1 MLRFLRI
8 KHLAVIDSVEVE
20 FDPGLNVLTGE
31 TGAGKSILVE
41 AVGLLL
47 GGRASGDLVRTG
59 EDAAAIEAIFE
70 SGGEELLVR
79 REITAQGRSRA
90 FINGALATATALK
103 ELSNRLVELHGQHE
117 HQTLLDPSTH
127 LGVIDAFG
135 RLDTL
140 LTPTA
145 AAFDA
150 MRASQDELARVRAAA
165 RDRES
170 RLDLIAF
177 QLGEM
182 DRANLKASAPGEPE
196 EDLELTATRQV
207 LASAERVERLCAE
220 SYSSLYESDD
230 AILASLGAVW
240 RRVAELAELDPQF
253 KPYLESRDGIKSQLE
268 DLAGF
273 LRKYAD
279 SIQASPERLQ
289 QVEERLALLERL
301 KRKYGPTLADV
312 IARRDALK
320 RELSDL
326 SRGDERI
333 AELERELATARSAFL
348 AAAEKL
354 SKERRRI
361 AKGFATQLESLV
373 AELAMERTRF
383 DIRFGDGPLPESAWS
398 ARGIDAAEFFISPNL
413 GEHLRPLARI
423 VSGGELSR
431 IMLAIKTLTATTRHG
446 FSDATDRP
454 PSASAP
460 GLIFDE
466 VDAGIGGR
474 VADVVGRKLR
484 TLGSAF
490 QVLCITHLPQI
501 AAYADTHFEIEKT
514 VEAGRTRTTVRRL
527 EGGGRVDEVARMLGG
542 EAISDGLRE
551 SAREM
556 LAGPARR
563 RPGSRRAAG
572 ESERR
577 KAKVLGNGPEISDR
591 DVRLPDECPRLRAHG
606 RPARTGRLR
615 GDRRRGR
622 CRRGGDQHVQRPRT
636 RGG

>member
-90 FINGALATATALK
+90 FINGALATAGALK
-103 ELSNRLVELHGQHE
+103 ELSNRLIELHGQHE

-127 LGVIDAFG
+127 LGVLDTFG
-135 RLDTL
+135 RLDAL
-140 LTPTA
+140 LAPTA

-150 MRASQDELARVRAAA
+150 MRAAQDELARIRAAVK
-165 RDRES
+165 DRES
-170 RLDLIAF
+170 RLDLVTF
-177 QLGEM
+177 QLGELE
-182 DRANLKASAPGEPE
+182 RAAVKAPAPGDDG
-196 EDLELTATRQV
+196 EDVELASLRQV
-207 LASAERVERLCAE
+207 LASAERVERLCTE
-220 SYSSLYESDD
+220 SYASLYESDD
-230 AILASLGAVW
+230 AILAGLGGVW
-240 RRVAELAELDPQF
+240 RRVAELADLDPKF
-253 KPYLESRDGIKSQLE
+253 KPYLETRDGIKSQLE
-268 DLAGF
+268 DLASF

-279 SIQASPERLQ
+279 NIEASPARLQ

-301 KRKYGPTLADV
+301 KRKYGPSLEEV
-312 IARRDALK
+312 VARREALT
-320 RELSDL
+320 REMSDL
-326 SRGDERI
+326 SRGDARI
-333 AELERELATARSAFL
+333 AELERDAAAARAVFL

-361 AKGFATQLESLV
+361 AVSFAKELEALV

-383 DIRFGDGPLPESAWS
+383 DVRFGPLPEPAWS
-398 ARGIDAAEFFISPNL
+398 GRGIDAAEFFVSPNL
-413 GEHLRPLARI
+413 GEDLRPLARI

-501 AAYADTHFEIEKT
+501 AAYADTHFAIDKR
-514 VEAGRTRTTVRRL
+514 VEGGRTHTTVRRL
-527 EGGGRVDEVARMLGG
+527 DGGGRVEELARMLGG
-542 EAISDGLRE
+542 EAVSDGLRQ

-556 LAGPARR
+556 LAGRAKARPASSSPEPPRLGTETAR
-563 RPGSRRAAG
+563 LGRASQSKAG
-572 ESERR
+572 TPAPPSGQAPRSEAPASPSGQAKAKGERR
-577 KAKVLGNGPEISDR
+577 KS
-591 DVRLPDECPRLRAHG
+591 
-606 RPARTGRLR
+606 
-615 GDRRRGR
+615 
-622 CRRGGDQHVQRPRT
+622 
-636 RGG
+636 

>member
-59 EDAAAIEAIFE
+59 EEAATIEAIFE
-70 SGGEELLVR
+70 NGGEELLVR

-90 FINGALATATALK
+90 FINGALATAGALK
-103 ELSNRLVELHGQHE
+103 ELSNRLIELHGQHE

-127 LGVIDAFG
+127 LGVLDTFG
-135 RLDTL
+135 RLDALLAPTDVAFETL
-140 LTPTA
+140 K
-145 AAFDA
+145 
-150 MRASQDELARVRAAA
+150 ASQDELARIRMAAK
-165 RDRES
+165 DRES
-170 RLDLIAF
+170 RLDLVTF
-177 QLGEM
+177 QLGEL
-182 DRANLKASAPGEPE
+182 DRAALKDIGSGDSGE
-196 EDLELTATRQV
+196 DIELGSLRQV

-220 SYSSLYESDD
+220 SYASLYERDD
-230 AILASLGAVW
+230 AILAGLGSVW
-240 RRVAELAELDPQF
+240 RRVAELADLDPQF
-253 KPYLESRDGIKSQLE
+253 KPYLDTRDAIKSQLE

-279 SIQASPERLQ
+279 SIEASPARLQ

-312 IARRDALK
+312 LARRDALR

-333 AELERELATARSAFL
+333 AELEREVATARAAFL
-348 AAAEKL
+348 AAADKL
-354 SKERRRI
+354 SKERRRLARTF
-361 AKGFATQLESLV
+361 AKELEAIV

-383 DIRFGDGPLPESAWS
+383 EVRFADGRLPESAWS
-398 ARGIDAAEFFISPNL
+398 GRGVDEAEFFVSPNL
-413 GEHLRPLARI
+413 GEDLRPLARI

-431 IMLAIKTLTATTRHG
+431 VMLAIKTLTATSRHG

-474 VADVVGRKLR
+474 VADIVGRKLR

-501 AAYADTHFEIEKT
+501 AAYADTHFQIDKR
-514 VEAGRTRTTVRRL
+514 VDRGRTRTTVRRL
-527 EGGGRVDEVARMLGG
+527 DQGGRVDELARMLGG
-542 EAISDGLRE
+542 EAISDGLRR

-556 LAGPARR
+556 LTERSKEEVGARGQAP
-563 RPGSRRAAG
+563 RPGSQAAPQAKAKG
-572 ESERR
+572 ERR
-577 KAKVLGNGPEISDR
+577 KS
-591 DVRLPDECPRLRAHG
+591 
-606 RPARTGRLR
+606 
-615 GDRRRGR
+615 
-622 CRRGGDQHVQRPRT
+622 
-636 RGG
+636 